1 MPIHAEG
8 SRTVYLLQPAGFVGE
23 KTPQQG
29 AVLFHGQRVIA
40 YVVAQVEAG
49 VS

>member
-8 SRTVYLLQPAGFVGE
+8 SRTVYLPQPAGFVGE

-29 AVLFHGQRVIA
+29 AILFHGHRVIA